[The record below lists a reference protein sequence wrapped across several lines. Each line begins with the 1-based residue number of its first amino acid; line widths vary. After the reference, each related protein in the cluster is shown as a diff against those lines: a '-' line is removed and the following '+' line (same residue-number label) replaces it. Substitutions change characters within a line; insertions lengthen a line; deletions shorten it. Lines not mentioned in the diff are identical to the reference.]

1 VNPHIIFLANQFYAV
16 AAVLGIPSLV
26 ITLLYAGYRIQ
37 LWLAPSSTASSFG
50 KVSNP
55 DAVLLVLEG
64 ITRAV
69 GSLAAVWR
77 FVEKFVFGGI
87 AIVACVVLAIALA
100 LFFVGRGLQG
110 HQDWARLMAGLV
122 MTGLV
127 LVAVLSVTSIRG
139 PWVLLSFGVTAVGLY
154 NLWAL
159 WRGFQI

>member
-1 VNPHIIFLANQFYAV
+1 M
-16 AAVLGIPSLV
+16 AAVLGIPSLAT
-26 ITLLYAGYRIQ
+26 TLLYAGYRIQ

-50 KVSNP
+50 NVSNP
-55 DAVLLVLEG
+55 DGILLLLEG

-69 GSLAAVWR
+69 GSLAAVCR

-87 AIVACVVLAIALA
+87 AVVAFGILVIAVA
-100 LFFVGRGLQG
+100 FFFVGRGLQA

-127 LVAVLSVTSIRG
+127 LAAVLSVTSIRG
-139 PWVLLSFGVTAVGLY
+139 PWVLLSFGVTAAGLY